1 MVFRNNTGNLMKKHI
16 LTIIFLSSFV
26 ALGTIFAANLSAEE
40 IVIIVNEEGP
50 LTQISEAE
58 IKEIYLGN
66 IKFMGGVAVAPIHYS
81 EGPVKDVFLA
91 SIVKM
96 NSKEYR
102 LYWTKKIFQEGGH
115 VPAVQNSFP
124 LIALFVSKNKGA
136 IGYMLR
142 TELTDM
148 KGIKV
153 VATIQR
159 P

>member
-1 MVFRNNTGNLMKKHI
+1 MKKHI
-16 LTIIFLSSFV
+16 PTIIFLSSFV

-40 IVIIVNEEGP
+40 IAIIVNEEGP

-66 IKFMGGVAVAPIHYS
+66 IKFMGGVAIAPLHYS
-81 EGPVKDVFLA
+81 EGLVKDAFLA

-96 NSKEYR
+96 NSKKYR

-115 VPAVQNSFP
+115 VPAVQNSFQ
-124 LIALFVSKNKGA
+124 LIVSFVSKNKGA
-136 IGYMLR
+136 IGYVLR

>member
-1 MVFRNNTGNLMKKHI
+1 MKKHI
-16 LTIIFLSSFV
+16 PTIIFLSSFV

-40 IVIIVNEEGP
+40 IAIIVNEEGP

-66 IKFMGGVAVAPIHYS
+66 IKFMGGVAIAPLHYR
-81 EGPVKDVFLA
+81 EGSVKDAFLS

-96 NSKEYR
+96 NSREYR
-102 LYWTKKIFQEGGH
+102 LYWTKKIFQEGGAL
-115 VPAVQNSFP
+115 PAVQNSFQ
-124 LIALFVSKNKGA
+124 LIVSFVSKNKGA
-136 IGYMLR
+136 IGYVLR

>member
-1 MVFRNNTGNLMKKHI
+1 MKKHI

-40 IVIIVNEEGP
+40 IAIIVNEEGP

-66 IKFMGGVAVAPIHYS
+66 IKFMGGVTVAPIHYS

-96 NSKEYR
+96 NSKKYR

-115 VPAVQNSFP
+115 VPAVQNSFQ
-124 LIALFVSKNKGA
+124 LIVSFVSKNKGA
-136 IGYMLR
+136 IGYVLR

>member
-16 LTIIFLSSFV
+16 PTIIFLSSFV

-40 IVIIVNEEGP
+40 IAIIVNEEGP

-66 IKFMGGVAVAPIHYS
+66 IKFMGGVAVAPLHYS

-115 VPAVQNSFP
+115 VPAVQNRFQ

-136 IGYMLR
+136 IGYLLR

-148 KGIKV
+148 KGIKI
-153 VATIQR
+153 VATVN

>member
-1 MVFRNNTGNLMKKHI
+1 MKKHI
-16 LTIIFLSSFV
+16 PTIIFLSSFV
-26 ALGTIFAANLSAEE
+26 ALGTIFAANLYAEE
-40 IVIIVNEEGP
+40 IAIIVNEQGP

-58 IKEIYLGN
+58 IREIYLGN
-66 IKFMGGVAVAPIHYS
+66 MKFAGGTAIVAVHYR
-81 EGPVKDVFLA
+81 EGSVKDAFLS

-96 NSKEYR
+96 NSREYR
-102 LYWTKKIFQEGGH
+102 LYWTKKIFQEGGAL
-115 VPAVQNSFP
+115 PALQNSFQ
-124 LIALFVSKNKGA
+124 LIVSFVSKNKGA
-136 IGYMLR
+136 IGYVLR